1 MIRSTTEVART
12 LFSLALLQ
20 GGYFTVKQARKIGY
34 DYQHIEY
41 HESVG
46 NFERVGHGLYRLR
59 SLPPGEHD
67 DLVRLSLWSRDR
79 ADRPQAVVSH
89 ESALVLHEL
98 SELLPSETHL
108 TVPRT
113 FRKEAPRGVVLH
125 KATLAP
131 SDIEERAGFHL
142 TSPLRTL
149 LDAAVGGVSHEQ
161 LEKAVSEALRRGLVR
176 KGKLA
181 EAAQKDSRLHRLERV
196 VDDMP

>member
-1 MIRSTTEVART
+1 MIRSTTKVARS
-12 LFSLALLQ
+12 LFSKALEQ
-20 GGYFTVKQARKIGY
+20 GGYFTSKQARKIGY

-46 NFERVGHGLYRLR
+46 NFERVGHGLYRLC

-89 ESALVLHEL
+89 ESALVIHEL

-125 KATLAP
+125 KAALAHP
-131 SDIEERAGFHL
+131 EIEERAGFHL

-149 LDAAVGGVSHEQ
+149 LDAAAGGVSHEQ
-161 LEKAVSEALRRGLVR
+161 LDKAVSEALQRGLVR

-181 EAAQKDSRLHRLERV
+181 EAAQKDSRYLRLQRV